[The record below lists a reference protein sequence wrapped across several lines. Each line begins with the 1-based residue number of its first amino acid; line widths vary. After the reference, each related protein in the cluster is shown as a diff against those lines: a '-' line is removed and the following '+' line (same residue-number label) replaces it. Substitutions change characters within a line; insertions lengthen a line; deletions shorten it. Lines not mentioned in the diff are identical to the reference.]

1 MTLQVLETL
10 PALRVQRAAWRQA
23 GERLALVPTMGNLHA
38 GHLGLVTQ
46 AKACADRVLVTLF
59 VNPSQFGPGE
69 DFDRYPRTLDADLE
83 ALASVGCDAVFVP
96 AIATIYPEGLPP
108 RTRVCPGPLAEQL
121 CGAARPGHFEGVAT
135 VVLRLFHMTEPELAL
150 FGQKDYQQL
159 MIIRQL
165 VEDLALPIE
174 ILGAPIARAEDG
186 LALSSRNGYLTAEQR
201 AQAPALHQALQAL
214 AAGPGGAAWLDRCE
228 GARQALEGQGFVVD
242 YLTVRRQA
250 DLAPPEADDSAL
262 IALVAAKLGSTRLI
276 DNLCFTRKDA
286 P

>member
-1 MTLQVLETL
+1 MTLSVLETL
-10 PALRVQRAAWRQA
+10 PALRAQRAAWRAA

-46 AKACADRVLVTLF
+46 AKAHADRVLVTLF

-69 DFDRYPRTLDADLE
+69 DFERYPRTLDADLE
-83 ALASVGCDAVFVP
+83 ALASIGCDAVFVP
-96 AIATIYPEGLPP
+96 AVSTIYPEGLPP
-108 RTRVCPGPLAEQL
+108 RTRVRPGPLAEQL
-121 CGAARPGHFEGVAT
+121 CGADRPGHFEGVAT
-135 VVLRLFHMTEPELAL
+135 VVLRLFTMAEPELAV

-165 VEDLALPIE
+165 VEDLALPIKV
-174 ILGAPIARAEDG
+174 LGAPIARAEDG

-201 AQAPALHQALQAL
+201 AQAPALHRALQAL
-214 AAGPGGAAWLDRCE
+214 AESPGGAWLEHCE
-228 GARQALEGQGFVVD
+228 GGRQALEAQGFVVD

-250 DLAPPEADDSAL
+250 DLALAEADDPAL

>member
-10 PALRVQRAAWRQA
+10 PALRSQRAAWRAA

-46 AKACADRVLVTLF
+46 AKAHADRVLVTLF

-69 DFDRYPRTLDADLE
+69 DFERYPRTLDADLE

-96 AIATIYPEGLPP
+96 AVATIYPEGLPP

-121 CGAARPGHFEGVAT
+121 CGADRPGHFEGVAT
-135 VVLRLFHMTEPELAL
+135 VVLRLFNMVEPELAF

-174 ILGAPIARAEDG
+174 VVGAPIARAEDG
-186 LALSSRNGYLTAEQR
+186 LALSSRNGYLSDEQR
-201 AQAPALHQALQAL
+201 ALAPALHRALRAL
-214 AAGPGGAAWLDRCE
+214 AEGPGGTWVARCE
-228 GARQALEGQGFVVD
+228 GARQALEAQGFLVD

-250 DLAPPEADDSAL
+250 DLASPEADDSAL

>member
-10 PALRVQRAAWRQA
+10 PALRSQRAAWRAA

-46 AKACADRVLVTLF
+46 AKAHADRVLVTLF

-69 DFDRYPRTLDADLE
+69 DFERYPRTLNADLE
-83 ALASVGCDAVFVP
+83 ALASVGCDAVFIP
-96 AIATIYPEGLPP
+96 AVATIYPEGLPP

-121 CGAARPGHFEGVAT
+121 CGADRPGHFEGVAT
-135 VVLRLFHMTEPELAL
+135 VVLRLFNMAEPELAL

-174 ILGAPIARAEDG
+174 IVGAPIARAEDG
-186 LALSSRNGYLTAEQR
+186 LALSSRNGYLTAAQR
-201 AQAPALHQALQAL
+201 ALAPALHRALRAL
-214 AAGPGGAAWLDRCE
+214 AEGPGGTWVERCE
-228 GARQALEGQGFVVD
+228 GARQALEAQGFLVD

-250 DLAPPEADDSAL
+250 DLASPEADDSAL

>member
-1 MTLQVLETL
+1 MTLSVLETL
-10 PALRVQRAAWRQA
+10 PALRTQRAAWRSA

-46 AKACADRVLVTLF
+46 AKAHADRVLVTLF

-69 DFDRYPRTLDADLE
+69 DFERYPRTLDADLE
-83 ALASVGCDAVFVP
+83 ALARVGCDAVFVP
-96 AIATIYPEGLPP
+96 AVATIYPEGLPP

-121 CGAARPGHFEGVAT
+121 CGADRPGHFEGVAT
-135 VVLRLFHMTEPELAL
+135 VVLRLFNMAEPELAL

-174 ILGAPIARAEDG
+174 IVGAPIARAEDG

-201 AQAPALHQALQAL
+201 ALAPALHRALQAL
-214 AAGPGGAAWLDRCE
+214 AEGPEGLWLERCE
-228 GARQALEGQGFVVD
+228 GERQALEAQGFLVD

-250 DLAPPEADDSAL
+250 DLASPEADDRAL

>member
-10 PALRVQRAAWRQA
+10 PALRTQRAAWRTA

-46 AKACADRVLVTLF
+46 AKAHADRVLVTLF

-69 DFDRYPRTLDADLE
+69 DFARYPRTLEADLK
-83 ALASVGCDAVFVP
+83 ALASVPCDAVFVP
-96 AIATIYPEGLPP
+96 AIPTIYPEGLPP
-108 RTRVCPGPLAEQL
+108 RTRVCPGPLAEVL
-121 CGAARPGHFEGVAT
+121 CGADRPGHFEGVAT
-135 VVLRLFHMTEPELAL
+135 VVLRLFNMVEPELAL

-174 ILGAPIARAEDG
+174 VIGSPIARAEDG
-186 LALSSRNGYLTAEQR
+186 LALSSRNGYLTAAQR
-201 AQAPALHQALQAL
+201 TQAPELHRTLQAL
-214 AAGPGGAAWLDRCE
+214 ATRSGGAWLEHCKRE
-228 GARQALEGQGFVVD
+228 RQALEAHGFVVD

-250 DLAPPEADDSAL
+250 DLAPAEADDSAL

>member
-10 PALRVQRAAWRQA
+10 PALRSQRATWRSA
-23 GERLALVPTMGNLHA
+23 GERLALVPTMGNLHP

-46 AKACADRVLVTLF
+46 AKAHADRVLVTLF

-69 DFDRYPRTLDADLE
+69 DFERYPRTLEADLE

-96 AIATIYPEGLPP
+96 AVSTIYPEGLPP

-121 CGAARPGHFEGVAT
+121 CGANRPGHFEGVAT
-135 VVLRLFHMTEPELAL
+135 VVLRLFNMAEPELAL

-174 ILGAPIARAEDG
+174 IVGAPIARAEDG
-186 LALSSRNGYLTAEQR
+186 LALSSRNGYLSEEQR
-201 AQAPALHQALQAL
+201 SKAPALHRALRAL
-214 AAGPGGAAWLDRCE
+214 AEGPGDAWLERCE
-228 GARQALEGQGFVVD
+228 EGRQALEAQGFVVD

-250 DLAPPEADDSAL
+250 DLAPAEADDSAL

>member
-1 MTLQVLETL
+1 MTLQVIETL
-10 PALRVQRAAWRQA
+10 PALRSQRATWRSA
-23 GERLALVPTMGNLHA
+23 GERLALVPTMGNLHP

-46 AKACADRVLVTLF
+46 AKAHADRVLVTLF

-69 DFDRYPRTLDADLE
+69 DFERYPRTLDADLE
-83 ALASVGCDAVFVP
+83 ALASVGCDAVFIP
-96 AIATIYPEGLPP
+96 AVATIYPEGLPP

-121 CGAARPGHFEGVAT
+121 CGANRPGHFEGVAT
-135 VVLRLFHMTEPELAL
+135 VVLRLFNMAEPELAL

-174 ILGAPIARAEDG
+174 IVGAPIARAEDG
-186 LALSSRNGYLTAEQR
+186 LALSSRNGYLSEEQR
-201 AQAPALHQALQAL
+201 AKAPALHQALRAL
-214 AAGPGGAAWLDRCE
+214 AEGPGGAWVERCE
-228 GARQALEGQGFVVD
+228 GARQALEAQGFLVD

-250 DLAPPEADDSAL
+250 DLASPEADDRAL

-276 DNLCFTRKDA
+276 DNLCFTSKDA

>member
-1 MTLQVLETL
+1 MTLSVLETL
-10 PALRVQRAAWRQA
+10 AALRAQRAAWRAA

-46 AKACADRVLVTLF
+46 AKARADRVLVTLF

-69 DFDRYPRTLDADLE
+69 DFERYPRTLDADLE
-83 ALASVGCDAVFVP
+83 ALARIGCDAVFVP
-96 AIATIYPEGLPP
+96 AVSTIYPEGLPP

-121 CGAARPGHFEGVAT
+121 CGADRPGHFEGVAT
-135 VVLRLFHMTEPELAL
+135 VVLRLFTMTEPELAV

-174 ILGAPIARAEDG
+174 VLGAPIARAEDG

-201 AQAPALHQALQAL
+201 AQAPALHRALQAL
-214 AAGPGGAAWLDRCE
+214 AEGPGGAWLERCE
-228 GARQALEGQGFVVD
+228 GGRQALEAQGFVVD

-250 DLAPPEADDSAL
+250 DLAPADADDRAL

-276 DNLCFTRKDA
+276 DNLCFTRKEA

>member
-1 MTLQVLETL
+1 MTLQVLEAL
-10 PALRVQRAAWRQA
+10 PALRAQRAAWRTA

-46 AKACADRVLVTLF
+46 ARDRADRVLVTLF

-69 DFDRYPRTLDADLE
+69 DFERYPRTLDADLE
-83 ALASVGCDAVFVP
+83 ALAGVGCDAVFVP
-96 AIATIYPEGLPP
+96 AVPTIYPEGLPP
-108 RTRVCPGPLAEQL
+108 RTRVSPGPLAEQL

-135 VVLRLFHMTEPELAL
+135 VVLRLFHMVEPELAL

-174 ILGAPIARAEDG
+174 IVGAPIARAEDG
-186 LALSSRNGYLTAEQR
+186 LALSSRNSYLTAAQR
-201 AQAPALHQALQAL
+201 ALAPALHRALQAITQDL
-214 AAGPGGAAWLDRCE
+214 PGAWLTRCE
-228 GARQALEGQGFVVD
+228 AERQALEAQGFVVD

-250 DLAPPEADDSAL
+250 DLAPAEADDSAL
-262 IALVAAKLGSTRLI
+262 IALVAAKLGTTRLI

>member
-1 MTLQVLETL
+1 MTLSVLETL
-10 PALRVQRAAWRQA
+10 AALRAQRAAWRAA

-46 AKACADRVLVTLF
+46 AKARADRVLVTLF

-69 DFDRYPRTLDADLE
+69 DFERYPRTLDADLE
-83 ALASVGCDAVFVP
+83 ALARIGCDAVFVP
-96 AIATIYPEGLPP
+96 AVSTIYPEGLPP

-121 CGAARPGHFEGVAT
+121 CGADRPGHFEGVAT
-135 VVLRLFHMTEPELAL
+135 VVLRLFTMAEPELAV

-201 AQAPALHQALQAL
+201 AQAPALHRALQAL
-214 AAGPGGAAWLDRCE
+214 AEGPGGAWLERCE
-228 GARQALEGQGFVVD
+228 GGRQALEAQGFVVD

-250 DLAPPEADDSAL
+250 DLAPADADDRAL

-276 DNLCFTRKDA
+276 DNLCFTRKEA

>member
-1 MTLQVLETL
+1 MTLSVLETL
-10 PALRVQRAAWRQA
+10 PALRSQRATWRSA

-46 AKACADRVLVTLF
+46 AKAQADRVLVTLF

-69 DFDRYPRTLDADLE
+69 DFERYPRTLDADLE

-96 AIATIYPEGLPP
+96 AVATIYPEGLPP

-121 CGAARPGHFEGVAT
+121 CGANRPGHFEGVAT
-135 VVLRLFHMTEPELAL
+135 VVLRLFNMAEPELAL

-174 ILGAPIARAEDG
+174 IVGAPIARAEDG
-186 LALSSRNGYLTAEQR
+186 LALSSRNGYLSEEQR
-201 AQAPALHQALQAL
+201 ALAPALHRALQAL
-214 AAGPGGAAWLDRCE
+214 AEGPGGGWVERCE
-228 GARQALEGQGFVVD
+228 GARQALEAQGFVVD

-250 DLAPPEADDSAL
+250 DLASPEADDRAL

-276 DNLCFTRKDA
+276 DNLCFTGKDA

>member
-10 PALRVQRAAWRQA
+10 PELRTQRAAWRSA

-46 AKACADRVLVTLF
+46 AKAHADRVLVTLF

-69 DFDRYPRTLDADLE
+69 DFERYPRTLEADLE
-83 ALASVGCDAVFVP
+83 ALARVGCDAVFVP
-96 AIATIYPEGLPP
+96 AVGTIYPEGLPP

-121 CGAARPGHFEGVAT
+121 CGADRPGHFEGVAT
-135 VVLRLFHMTEPELAL
+135 VVLRLFNMAEPELAL

-174 ILGAPIARAEDG
+174 IVGAPIARAEDG
-186 LALSSRNGYLTAEQR
+186 LALSSRNGYLSEAQR
-201 AQAPALHQALQAL
+201 ALAPALHRVLRAL
-214 AAGPGGAAWLDRCE
+214 AEGPEGPWLERCK
-228 GARQALEGQGFVVD
+228 GAREVLEAAGFVVD

>member
-10 PALRVQRAAWRQA
+10 PALRTQRAAWRAA

-46 AKACADRVLVTLF
+46 AKAHADRVLVSLF

-69 DFDRYPRTLDADLE
+69 DFERYPRTLDADLE
-83 ALASVGCDAVFVP
+83 ALAGVGCDAVFVP
-96 AIATIYPEGLPP
+96 AVSTVYPEGLPP

-135 VVLRLFHMTEPELAL
+135 VVLRLFNMAEPELAL

-165 VEDLALPIE
+165 VEDLALPVE
-174 ILGAPIARAEDG
+174 ILGASIARAEDG
-186 LALSSRNGYLTAEQR
+186 LALSSRNGYLTADQR
-201 AQAPALHQALQAL
+201 AQAPALHWALQAL
-214 AAGPGGAAWLDRCE
+214 AEAPGGAWRERCE
-228 GARQALEGQGFVVD
+228 EACQVLETQGFLLD

-250 DLAPPEADDSAL
+250 DLAPAEAQDSAL
-262 IALVAAKLGSTRLI
+262 IALVAAKLGNTRLI
-276 DNLCFTRKDA
+276 DNLCFTRKEA

>member
-1 MTLQVLETL
+1 MTLSVLETL
-10 PALRVQRAAWRQA
+10 PALRTQRATWRAA
-23 GERLALVPTMGNLHA
+23 GERLALVPTMGNLHP

-46 AKACADRVLVTLF
+46 AKANADRVLVTLF

-69 DFDRYPRTLDADLE
+69 DFERYPRTLEADLE

-96 AIATIYPEGLPP
+96 AVSTIYPEGLPP

-121 CGAARPGHFEGVAT
+121 CGADRPGHFEGVAT
-135 VVLRLFHMTEPELAL
+135 VVLRLFTMAEPELAL

-186 LALSSRNGYLTAEQR
+186 LALSSRNGYLTAAQR
-201 AQAPALHQALQAL
+201 AQAPALHRALHAL
-214 AAGPGGAAWLDRCE
+214 AEGPGDAWLERCE
-228 GARQALEGQGFVVD
+228 EGRQALEAQGFVVD

-250 DLAPPEADDSAL
+250 DLAPAEADDTAL

>member
-1 MTLQVLETL
+1 MTLSVLETL
-10 PALRVQRAAWRQA
+10 PALRTQRAAWRSA

-46 AKACADRVLVTLF
+46 AKAHADRVLVTLF

-69 DFDRYPRTLDADLE
+69 DFERYPRTLDADLE

-96 AIATIYPEGLPP
+96 AVATIYPEGLPP

-121 CGAARPGHFEGVAT
+121 CGADRPGHFEGVAT
-135 VVLRLFHMTEPELAL
+135 VVLRLFNMAEPELAL

-174 ILGAPIARAEDG
+174 IVGAPIARAEDG
-186 LALSSRNGYLTAEQR
+186 LALSSRNGYLSEAQR
-201 AQAPALHQALQAL
+201 ALAPALHRALRAL
-214 AAGPGGAAWLDRCE
+214 AEGPGGAWLERCE
-228 GARQALEGQGFVVD
+228 GERQALEAQGFLVD

-250 DLAPPEADDSAL
+250 DLASPEADDRAL

-276 DNLCFTRKDA
+276 DNLCFTGKDA